1 MENYKRV
8 VVKVLL
14 NSGTTGLFIN
24 TQFVK
29 RKGFN
34 LERLKT
40 LLWIR
45 NMNEIVNVGGA
56 IIYQIECNM
65 FFKGYIE
72 RVRIDIY
79 NLEKTEVILDM
90 LWLAVHNPEI
100 DWEKKEVKI
109 MRCLL
114 ICEKKKQEEK
124 GKEVRKTEGKKK
136 VEELVPKR
144 FWKWKR
150 VFGKAESE
158 RMPVQK
164 VWDHAIELK
173 EGFMP
178 KKEKVYSL
186 LKEE

>member
-1 MENYKRV
+1 
-8 VVKVLL
+8 
-14 NSGTTGLFIN
+14 
-24 TQFVK
+24 
-29 RKGFN
+29 
-34 LERLKT
+34 
-40 LLWIR
+40 
-45 NMNEIVNVGGA
+45 MNEIVNVGGA

-144 FWKWKR
+144 F
-150 VFGKAESE
+150 
-158 RMPVQK
+158 
-164 VWDHAIELK
+164 
-173 EGFMP
+173 
-178 KKEKVYSL
+178 
-186 LKEE
+186 